1 MARPMNPLPTQDSP
15 LTAFAAALRE
25 LRRTAGSPTLQE
37 LVARTG
43 LGRTKLSEAHSG
55 KVFPQWATVEAYV
68 RACGASPA
76 DWWPRWENLQRTLR
90 AEAAAPA
97 LARTVRNWAH
107 SGRLVPPHIKSE
119 RELAAALNEM
129 RRFRGLSLRD
139 LARRRPGYSH
149 HAYGSML
156 NGKSAPTVRMLLA
169 LLEACEVREL
179 NSVIR
184 WLRCLATVH
193 PSQAFDAVK
202 TVDALQR
209 QERLHAQLHAAAVR
223 REQAQQKQQFDAG
236 ALRPARVKTVSR
248 VWNKAA

>member
-25 LRRTAGSPTLQE
+25 LRRKAGSPTLQD

-68 RACGASPA
+68 RACGGSPA
-76 DWWPRWENLQRTLR
+76 DWWPRWENLQRALR

-107 SGRLVPPHIKSE
+107 SGRLVPPPIGSE
-119 RELAAALNEM
+119 SEFAAALNEM

-149 HAYGSML
+149 HAYGGVL
-156 NGKSAPTVRMLLA
+156 NGKSAPTVRILLA

-202 TVDALQR
+202 TVEALQR
-209 QERLHAQLHAAAVR
+209 QERVHAQIQAAAAR
-223 REQAQQKQQFDAG
+223 REQAQQKQQLDAAAPG
-236 ALRPARVKTVSR
+236 SVHVKTVPR
-248 VWNKAA
+248 VWSRAA